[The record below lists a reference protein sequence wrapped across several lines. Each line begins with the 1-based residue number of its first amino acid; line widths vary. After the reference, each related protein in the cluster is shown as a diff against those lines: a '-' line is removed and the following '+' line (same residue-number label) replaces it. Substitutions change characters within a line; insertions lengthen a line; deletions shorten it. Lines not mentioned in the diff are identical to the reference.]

1 MKKHHAANRAD
12 PPCFQVQ
19 CISFSVN
26 CNDYSPIQSFLRNY
40 FRKMKQQKQK
50 KATEL
55 AGIKQRKSKHWMEN
69 IRASRVGPRNVNM
82 LKRLIWFKKCKTSN
96 CFKDCYLQGWKHLQ
110 GSCLK
115 VFISPNSSSSASKLC
130 PVPSNFTAGL
140 ITFAEEI
147 LNGKLHFLCSVEC
160 GLVNICLQIFPLK
173 TIFFT

>member
-19 CISFSVN
+19 CISFSIN
-26 CNDYSPIQSFLRNY
+26 CNDYSPIQSFPGNY

-69 IRASRVGPRNVNM
+69 MRASRVGPRNVNM

-115 VFISPNSSSSASKLC
+115 VLLAQTLLLVLRSCALYLQISPRVWSLLLKKSLME
-130 PVPSNFTAGL
+130 NFIFYAVLNVDWL
-140 ITFAEEI
+140 IYV
-147 LNGKLHFLCSVEC
+147 CR
-160 GLVNICLQIFPLK
+160 
-173 TIFFT
+173 FFR